1 MRLASLNLRFPAFAG
16 IMAQHNELGKKG
28 EQLAVDFLLKEDYE
42 IIERN
47 YRFDKA
53 EVDIIAK
60 KGNILAIVEVKTRST
75 KDFGN
80 PQDFV
85 KPKQIKNLVKAVD
98 EYVNV
103 NEMDVEVRFDIIAIV
118 KEGKGFEIEHLENAF
133 YHF

>member
-1 MRLASLNLRFPAFAG
+1 
-16 IMAQHNELGKKG
+16 MAKHNELGKKG
-28 EQLAVDFLLKEDYE
+28 EQLAVDFLLKNSYE

-60 KGNILAIVEVKTRST
+60 KKDILAIIEVKTRST
-75 KDFGN
+75 ADFGN

-85 KPKQIKNLVKAVD
+85 KPKQIQRLVKAVD
-98 EYVNV
+98 EYVTTNDL
-103 NEMDVEVRFDIIAIV
+103 DVEVRFDIIAII
-118 KEGKGFEIEHLENAF
+118 KEGNGFNIEHLENAF

>member
-1 MRLASLNLRFPAFAG
+1 
-16 IMAQHNELGKKG
+16 MAKHNELGKKG
-28 EQLAVDFLLKEDYE
+28 EQLAVDFLLKNSYE

-53 EVDIIAK
+53 EVDIIARIK
-60 KGNILAIVEVKTRST
+60 DTLAIIEVKTRST
-75 KDFGN
+75 VDFGN

-85 KPKQIKNLVKAVD
+85 KPKQIQRLVKAVD

-103 NEMDVEVRFDIIAIV
+103 NSLDVEVRFDIIAIV
-118 KEGKGFEIEHLENAF
+118 KEGKGFKIEHLENAF

>member
-1 MRLASLNLRFPAFAG
+1 
-16 IMAQHNELGKKG
+16 MAQHNELGKKG
-28 EQLAVDFLLKEDYE
+28 EQLAVDFLVDKNYQ

-60 KGNILAIVEVKTRST
+60 KKNILAIVEVKTRSSS
-75 KDFGN
+75 DFGN

-85 KPKQIKNLVKAVD
+85 KPKQIKNLVKAVN
-98 EYVNV
+98 EYLIEN
-103 NEMDVEVRFDIIAIV
+103 NLDTEVRFDIIAIV
-118 KEGKGFEIEHLENAF
+118 EEKASFKVEHLKDAF

>member
-1 MRLASLNLRFPAFAG
+1 
-16 IMAQHNELGKKG
+16 MAQHNQLGKKG
-28 EQLAVDFLLKEDYE
+28 EQMAVDFLTKRGYD

-60 KGNILAIVEVKTRST
+60 KENILAIIEVKTRST
-75 KDFGN
+75 SDFGD

-85 KPKQIKNLVKAVD
+85 KPKQIQRLVKAVD
-98 EYVNV
+98 EYVIENKL
-103 NEMDVEVRFDIIAIV
+103 DVEVRFDIIAIV
-118 KEGKGFEIEHLENAF
+118 KENKGFTIEHLENAF